1 MGRTRS
7 HRRPR
12 QRSCAA
18 TRVEKALVSRAD
30 TRPPRGYRR
39 RPTASEVRVR
49 EVAPHLTAGPVDV
62 FRRDV
67 EPLPDAAKARSRPL
81 GSPLPPKRLHE
92 LQDLLLLLLR
102 EVERLLGDQVPRG
115 HRQLQPERLYRL
127 SVSDPQRAT
136 RDARLPR
143 SGARPNGTAQ
153 RHPESLFDA
162 MTARP
167 IPEPGLAALRDG
179 LGMEINNPTGHPSPR
194 PAGVLLYRDD
204 RELDRLAARVLRLVL
219 DAAADEL

>member
-30 TRPPRGYRR
+30 TRPPHGYRR

-81 GSPLPPKRLHE
+81 GSALPPKKLHE

-102 EVERLLGDQVPRG
+102 EVERLLGDQVPRS

-127 SVSDPQRAT
+127 TVSHSALREMHG
-136 RDARLPR
+136 
-143 SGARPNGTAQ
+143 S
-153 RHPESLFDA
+153 
-162 MTARP
+162 
-167 IPEPGLAALRDG
+167 PGLAR
-179 LGMEINNPTGHPSPR
+179 
-194 PAGVLLYRDD
+194 
-204 RELDRLAARVLRLVL
+204 ARMARRNATRNRSSTL
-219 DAAADEL
+219 